1 MGQMKF
7 EKLEVWKKALQL
19 AADVHDL
26 TRGFP
31 KEELYILTTQI
42 KRAADSIVLNIAEGS
57 FGQSDKEF
65 NRFLGFALRSGMEV
79 VACLHLAKTR
89 NLISQ
94 SEFDE
99 YREKSEHII
108 RMIQSFRNTLQGDA
122 KNYGV
127 REEDEVYTLNQASGD
142 LL

>member
-31 KEELYILTTQI
+31 KEEMYILTTQI

-108 RMIQSFRNTLQGDA
+108 RMMQSFRNTLQGDA

>member
-1 MGQMKF
+1 MKF